1 MKCCI
6 LIFTVSYLV
15 KSLLIFIM
23 KNPWHDQCLPR
34 RKIILGSNLTYPR
47 LYLAPKVKSRTSGL
61 TFICFFS
68 EKAQKCTIPSDMI
81 FEVESNMPYKEKPSN
96 VARYFLQLF
105 FLFSYEP
112 CIPVF
117 CNFTFVNSTLYRV
130 TQKDVYPW
138 KFQLWL
144 WLKSYLVQI
153 TTTHYSV
160 YGRPFT
166 RVSTISVDF

>member
-1 MKCCI
+1 MQEK
-6 LIFTVSYLV
+6 YLATIPCNIIYRDLV
-15 KSLLIFIM
+15 LTKRV
-23 KNPWHDQCLPR
+23 WEPR

-96 VARYFLQLF
+96 VVRYFLQLF
-105 FLFSYEP
+105 FVFSYEP

-117 CNFTFVNSTLYRV
+117 CYFTFVNSTLY
-130 TQKDVYPW
+130 
-138 KFQLWL
+138 L
-144 WLKSYLVQI
+144 QI
-153 TTTHYSV
+153 
-160 YGRPFT
+160 R
-166 RVSTISVDF
+166 